1 MCAKSAVTLTSA
13 TRWKEASAEVHTRA
27 RVRTRRQSFLRFTR
41 RRLVRILG
49 SIVLAQTL
57 LAKTNEPLRNAD
69 IYLASIRLAK
79 LATSRLA
86 NPFLGEFVHLS
97 DLVCV
102 VCLIA

>member
-1 MCAKSAVTLTSA
+1 M
-13 TRWKEASAEVHTRA
+13 
-27 RVRTRRQSFLRFTR
+27 
-41 RRLVRILG
+41 RILG

-57 LAKTNEPLRNAD
+57 LAKTDEPLRNGD

-86 NPFLGEFVHLS
+86 NSFLGEFVHLS

>member
-1 MCAKSAVTLTSA
+1 VSCFSTPP
-13 TRWKEASAEVHTRA
+13 
-27 RVRTRRQSFLRFTR
+27 

-69 IYLASIRLAK
+69 ILLVSIRLAE
-79 LATSRLA
+79 LVTSRLA
-86 NPFLGEFVHLS
+86 DSFRGEFVHLS
-97 DLVCV
+97 GLVCV

>member
-1 MCAKSAVTLTSA
+1 M
-13 TRWKEASAEVHTRA
+13 
-27 RVRTRRQSFLRFTR
+27 RFKALCLAFPSP

-86 NPFLGEFVHLS
+86 NSFLGEFVHLS

-102 VCLIA
+102 VWRRL

>member
-1 MCAKSAVTLTSA
+1 VLSWSKRL
-13 TRWKEASAEVHTRA
+13 EALCLA
-27 RVRTRRQSFLRFTR
+27 FPPP

-69 IYLASIRLAK
+69 ILLASIRLAK

-86 NPFLGEFVHLS
+86 NSFSGEFVHLS
-97 DLVCV
+97 DLVCIV
-102 VCLIA
+102 RLIG

>member
-1 MCAKSAVTLTSA
+1 MYCFSIAAPAGANS
-13 TRWKEASAEVHTRA
+13 
-27 RVRTRRQSFLRFTR
+27 RFDCS
-41 RRLVRILG
+41 G
-49 SIVLAQTL
+49 ANL

-86 NPFLGEFVHLS
+86 NFFLGEFVHLS